1 MILLPPRTSSH
12 RRLAL
17 IWLQKAAKTA
27 MARGTGCIAEAWR
40 YNGRTGRVEVL
51 THCNAA
57 RLVTARGISPASRE
71 GLLALF
77 PERARGVPGE

>member
-1 MILLPPRTSSH
+1 
-12 RRLAL
+12 
-17 IWLQKAAKTA
+17 